1 MAIEV
6 KQARDPSA
14 VDRILRSLPDWFG
27 IEDAIVGYVGDAA
40 ELPSYLAVV
49 DGEVVGIALV
59 RRHFPQSAE
68 LHLIAVAPT
77 HHNHGVGRT
86 LVRAIEGDLT
96 SSGGHCS
103 PFIPRVRHTR
113 MLPTPERVASI
124 SDWASCH
131 FRSSTASIGMVQP
144 WSWSN
149 RSSLAACSFRLAW
162 LPGAAQHGGERV
174 QRSGY
179 EGEVGPHSSFVAGQ

>member
-96 SSGGHCS
+96 SSGGQLLA
-103 PFIPRVRHTR
+103 VHT
-113 MLPTPERVASI
+113 
-124 SDWASCH
+124 
-131 FRSSTASIGMVQP
+131 
-144 WSWSN
+144 
-149 RSSLAACSFRLAW
+149 
-162 LPGAAQHGGERV
+162 
-174 QRSGY
+174 
-179 EGEVGPHSSFVAGQ
+179 VGPSYENAAYARTRGFYQRLGFVPLQEFDRIDWDGPTLVLVKSL